1 MALSPLAVKSL
12 DDGER
17 GDALLKRAQ
26 LKIASSQ
33 VDSAVDD
40 LTRSVKLNGKNV
52 KAWCLLGECYE
63 GKKMRDEAKQAYEK
77 ALELEPELAVVRES
91 LNRLVSSS

>member
-1 MALSPLAVKSL
+1 MALSPLAAKSL

-26 LKIASSQ
+26 LKIAASQ

-40 LTRSVKLNGKNV
+40 LTRSVKLSPKNV
-52 KAWCLLGECYE
+52 RAWCLLGECYE
-63 GKKMRDEAKQAYEK
+63 GKKMEAEAKKAYEK
-77 ALELEPELAVVRES
+77 ALELEPELTVARES
-91 LNRLVSSS
+91 LNRLVSST